1 MTADGRRL
9 GRNYHRLFGAATISN
24 LGDGVALV
32 AYPWLA
38 SAVTRNPLLIAIVVV
53 VQRLPWL
60 LFALPAGVL
69 TDRHDRRLLM
79 IISNSA
85 RAVITVF
92 VAVAVIFR
100 GDDLPGPDEFDSV
113 VSTDVVLYIT
123 ILVATFLLG
132 IGEMLYDN
140 CAQTLM
146 PSLVRSTSTG
156 EGQRTTVG
164 GPGGRQ
170 PLRRPTARFAAAG
183 RRLRPPVPRRR
194 RFVRRLGSPDHD
206 DRR

>member
-85 RAVITVF
+85 RAVITV
-92 VAVAVIFR
+92 V
-100 GDDLPGPDEFDSV
+100 
-113 VSTDVVLYIT
+113 
-123 ILVATFLLG
+123 
-132 IGEMLYDN
+132 
-140 CAQTLM
+140 
-146 PSLVRSTSTG
+146 
-156 EGQRTTVG
+156 
-164 GPGGRQ
+164 
-170 PLRRPTARFAAAG
+170 
-183 RRLRPPVPRRR
+183 RRR
-194 RFVRRLGSPDHD
+194 RRDLPR
-206 DRR
+206 

>member
-1 MTADGRRL
+1 MTAATVQHGGRL

-38 SAVTRNPLLIAIVVV
+38 SAITRNPLLIAIIVV

-79 IISNSA
+79 IGANSA

-92 VAVAVIFR
+92 VAIAVVAR
-100 GDDLPGPDEFDSV
+100 GSDLPGPDELDSV
-113 VSTDVVLYIT
+113 VDDRCVPVHQRARRHVPARYRRDALRQ
-123 ILVATFLLG
+123 LCPDA
-132 IGEMLYDN
+132 D
-140 CAQTLM
+140 A
-146 PSLVRSTSTG
+146 VRSSAPTSW
-156 EGQRTTVG
+156 
-164 GPGGRQ
+164 
-170 PLRRPTARFAAAG
+170 RRPTAGCGPPKRPPTSSPG
-183 RRLRPPVPRRR
+183 RRSGRCCSLSASPSRSSSTPDRSSSRRR
-194 RFVRRLGSPDHD
+194 
-206 DRR
+206 